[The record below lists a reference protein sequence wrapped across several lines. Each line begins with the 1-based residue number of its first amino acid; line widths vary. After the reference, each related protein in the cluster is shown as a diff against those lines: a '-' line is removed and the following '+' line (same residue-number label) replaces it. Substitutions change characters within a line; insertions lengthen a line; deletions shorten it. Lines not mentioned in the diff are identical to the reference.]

1 MAPASTVSGVAKAPR
16 RPDPPPLETDDVRAV
31 SIGTAIW
38 ALALVGLLPLRARLV
53 AAGRGWWLWVCA
65 VGVLLGLAGVAY
77 CVRRRRRRSLPAAEA
92 DQGAGVPTAGTGGG
106 ANAGEP
112 R

>member
-1 MAPASTVSGVAKAPR
+1 VSGVAKAPR

-53 AAGRGWWLWVCA
+53 AAGRGWWLWACA

-77 CVRRRRRRSLPAAEA
+77 CLRRRRRRSVRAPETDEGAGAPAA
-92 DQGAGVPTAGTGGG
+92 GAGAGASG
-106 ANAGEP
+106 GEP